1 MCTLKF
7 ELTVSWLQNWI
18 FMWCKTHNNLPFNV
32 VCVCGNTAASAV
44 VMNEI
49 KGAVDQNT
57 TSFLAFE
64 SVMAVTMKI
73 NVFRDGTL

>member
-1 MCTLKF
+1 
-7 ELTVSWLQNWI
+7 
-18 FMWCKTHNNLPFNV
+18 
-32 VCVCGNTAASAV
+32 VCVCGNTSVSAV

-64 SVMAVTMKI
+64 AVRAVTMKI
-73 NVFRDGTL
+73 NVFQDGTL